1 MAIFDN
7 WFRKES
13 ETKSAIDIN
22 SPRLLEMMR
31 NGVNGSSGDSAMRI
45 SAVYSC
51 VKVLSESVATLPVN
65 LYDTNGELRTRKPS
79 QLDRLVS
86 AQPNDNMTA
95 MELWQYIVTSICLHG
110 NAYVYVTKTAKG
122 RAVQLLPIPASSV
135 SIHVENNNTVTYIVT
150 AGEKP
155 HTRQIKMTGKEL
167 LHFKSLTLDG
177 YTGISP
183 ISYNNAVVGGSMAA
197 MEYSN
202 NIYTNGATPRGVLEV
217 EGTLSDDA
225 FTNLKES
232 WQGAHGGSNNGNRVA
247 LLESGVKFKPITMSP
262 HDVQLLESRKY
273 TRSEIAGIFRVP
285 GHMINDLDKATYS
298 NIAQQG
304 AEFYRYSLSPWLTM
318 IEQRLNMTLAGPSQI
333 FKFDVSELIRGDV
346 EAEVTA
352 YSKLLEIGVLNPNEV
367 RAKFGMNPREGG
379 EEYISQTNNLSFG
392 DQSEAPAPQEKPAD
406 DEEGAQA

>member
-7 WFRKES
+7 WFRKEA

-22 SPRLLEMMR
+22 SPRLLEMIQAGM
-31 NGVNGSSGDSAMRI
+31 GGSSGESAMRI
-45 SAVYSC
+45 GAVYSC
-51 VKVLSESVATLPVN
+51 VKVLSESVSTLPVN
-65 LYDTNGELRTRKPS
+65 LYEMDGDIRTKKS
-79 QLDRLVS
+79 TQLDRLVT

-95 MELWQYIVTSICLHG
+95 NELWQYVVTSVCLHG
-110 NAYVYVTKTAKG
+110 NAYVYVTRTAKG
-122 RAVQLLPIPASSV
+122 RAVELLPIPATSV
-135 SIHVENNNTVTYIVT
+135 SIHIANQNTVSYIVT
-150 AGEKP
+150 VGEKP
-155 HTRQIKMTGKEL
+155 NTREIKMTSREL
-167 LHFKSLTLDG
+167 LHFKSMTLDG

-183 ISYNNAVVGGSMAA
+183 ISYNNAIVGGSRAA
-197 MEYSN
+197 MDYAN

-225 FTNLKES
+225 FTNLKDS

-273 TRSEIAGIFRVP
+273 SRSEIAGIFRVP

-298 NIAQQG
+298 NIAHQG

-318 IEQRLNMTLAGPSQI
+318 IEQRLNMTMAGPNQC

-346 EAEVTA
+346 EAEVSA
-352 YSKLLEIGVLNPNEV
+352 YSKLLEIGVLSPNEV
-367 RAKFGMNPREGG
+367 RAKFGMNPRDGG
-379 EEYISQTNNLSFG
+379 DEFVSASNNLTFG
-392 DQSEAPAPQEKPAD
+392 D
-406 DEEGAQA
+406 DESPEEPTEDPKNEESI

>member
-1 MAIFDN
+1 MAFFDN
-7 WFRKES
+7 WLRRES
-13 ETKSAIDIN
+13 ETKEAIDIN
-22 SPRLLEMMR
+22 SPRFMEMMR
-31 NGVNGSSGDSAMRI
+31 NGIHGSSGDSAMRI
-45 SAVYSC
+45 SSVYSC

-65 LYDTNGELRTRKPS
+65 LYDVSGEVRSRKPS

-95 MELWQYIVTSICLHG
+95 IELWQYIVASVCLHG
-110 NAYVYVTKTAKG
+110 NAYIYVTKTQKG
-122 RAVQLLPIPASSV
+122 RAVELLPIPATSV
-135 SIHVENNNTVTYIVT
+135 SVNIQNSNTVTYTVT
-150 AGEKP
+150 VGDKP
-155 HTRQIKMTGKEL
+155 NTREIKMTSKDL

-183 ISYNNAVVGGSMAA
+183 ISYNNAVVGGSRAA
-197 MEYSN
+197 LDYAN

-225 FTNLKES
+225 FTNLRES

-285 GHMINDLDKATYS
+285 SHMIGDLDKATYS

-304 AEFYRYSLSPWLTM
+304 AEFYRYSLAPWLTM
-318 IEQRLNMTLAGPSQI
+318 IEQRLNMTLAGPSQM
-333 FKFDVSELIRGDV
+333 FKFDISELIRGDV

-352 YSKLLEIGVLNPNEV
+352 YSKLLEIGVLSPNEV
-367 RAKFGMNPREGG
+367 RAKFGMNPRDGG
-379 EEYISQTNNLSFG
+379 DDYVSGSNNLTFG
-392 DQSEAPAPQEKPAD
+392 DDAAPSQEPTA
-406 DEEGAQA
+406 EEPSNEESI

>member
-7 WFRKES
+7 WFRKEA

-22 SPRLLEMMR
+22 SPRLLEMIQAGM
-31 NGVNGSSGDSAMRI
+31 GGSSGESAMRI
-45 SAVYSC
+45 GAVYSC
-51 VKVLSESVATLPVN
+51 VKVLSESVSTLPVN
-65 LYDTNGELRTRKPS
+65 LYDLDGDLRTKKPT
-79 QLDRLVS
+79 QLDRLVA

-95 MELWQYIVTSICLHG
+95 NELWQYVVTSVCLHG
-110 NAYVYVTKTAKG
+110 NAYVYVTRTAKG
-122 RAVQLLPIPASSV
+122 RAVELLPIPATSV
-135 SIHVENNNTVTYIVT
+135 SIHIANQNTVTYVVT
-150 AGEKP
+150 VGEKP
-155 HTRQIKMTGKEL
+155 NTREIKMTSREL

-183 ISYNNAVVGGSMAA
+183 ISYNNAIVGGSRAA
-197 MEYSN
+197 MDYAN

-225 FTNLKES
+225 FTNLKDS

-273 TRSEIAGIFRVP
+273 SRSEIAGIFRVP

-298 NIAQQG
+298 NIAHQG

-318 IEQRLNMTLAGPSQI
+318 IEQRLNMTMAGPNQC

-346 EAEVTA
+346 EAEVSA
-352 YSKLLEIGVLNPNEV
+352 YSKLLEIGVLSPNEV
-367 RAKFGMNPREGG
+367 RAKFGMNPRDGG
-379 EEYISQTNNLSFG
+379 DEFVSASNNLTFG
-392 DQSEAPAPQEKPAD
+392 D
-406 DEEGAQA
+406 EESPEEPTEDPKNEESI

>member
-22 SPRLLEMMR
+22 SPRLLEMMQA
-31 NGVNGSSGDSAMRI
+31 GMSGSSGESAMRI
-45 SAVYSC
+45 GAVYSC
-51 VKVLSESVATLPVN
+51 VKVLSESVSTLPVN
-65 LYDTNGELRTRKPS
+65 LYDLDGDIRTKKPT
-79 QLDRLVS
+79 QLDRLVA

-95 MELWQYIVTSICLHG
+95 NELWQYVVTSVCLHG
-110 NAYVYVTKTAKG
+110 NAYVYVTRTAKG
-122 RAVQLLPIPASSV
+122 RAVELLPIPATSV
-135 SIHVENNNTVTYIVT
+135 SIHIANQNTVTYIVT
-150 AGEKP
+150 VGERP
-155 HTRQIKMTGKEL
+155 NTREIKMTSREL

-183 ISYNNAVVGGSMAA
+183 ISYNNAIVGGSRAA
-197 MEYSN
+197 MDYAN

-225 FTNLKES
+225 FTNLKDS

-273 TRSEIAGIFRVP
+273 SRSEIAGIFRVP

-298 NIAQQG
+298 NIAHQG

-318 IEQRLNMTLAGPSQI
+318 IEQRLNMTMAGPNQC

-346 EAEVTA
+346 EAEVSA
-352 YSKLLEIGVLNPNEV
+352 YSKLLEIGVLSPNEV
-367 RAKFGMNPREGG
+367 RAKFGMNPRDGG
-379 EEYISQTNNLSFG
+379 DEFVSASNNLTFG
-392 DQSEAPAPQEKPAD
+392 DEESPEEPTEDPQN
-406 DEEGAQA
+406 EESI